1 MQADKPLKIP
11 RLKFTL
17 QDERVVDTKDLKGQ
31 WWVVFFYPK
40 DSTPGCTIENI
51 DFSALRP
58 KFEKLGARVFGCS
71 RDSVRSHQN
80 FCAKQNLE
88 LDLISDPDETVCR
101 AFDVI
106 REKNMYG
113 RKVIGIE
120 RSTFIV
126 GPDAVVRAEWR
137 KVKVKEHAEA
147 VLQSLRSL
155 TR

>member
-1 MQADKPLKIP
+1 M
-11 RLKFTL
+11 
-17 QDERVVDTKDLKGQ
+17 
-31 WWVVFFYPK
+31 
-40 DSTPGCTIENI
+40 
-51 DFSALRP
+51 
-58 KFEKLGARVFGCS
+58 FGCS